1 MNRYTIEHNGQR
13 FVIEA
18 PDEASALG
26 LAQGQQPSAQQ
37 QAPGM
42 FETGARGI
50 AQGLTFGLADES
62 YGLTQ
67 GVANLLRG
75 GKFGEGYSRGVSD
88 FRAREEAGR
97 KENPIT
103 ATLGEVAGGV
113 GTGLGAAR
121 AGLTL
126 MKGATSL
133 PQAIGRGAIE
143 GAGYGALH
151 GAGTATGD
159 LSNRLEGAQ
168 AGATTG
174 AIVGGAVPVVARGIG
189 AAFNRAVAPISGDP
203 SRQAAVDI
211 LAREGVP
218 VSAGQRTGSKALQ
231 YAESFLGDAPLA
243 GGQATRF
250 MGDQAEAF
258 TDAIMKRV
266 GASGRATPENV
277 SAASQRIGKS
287 FNDLS
292 ARNTLKADQ
301 QLGQDLGSA
310 LNEYGR
316 ILPSEQRQI
325 VGNLATDIVDRIKAG
340 NGTMPGKD
348 YQKIRSRLS
357 RIANNAQQNDTD
369 YAEAMR
375 AMRNAL
381 DSNMARSI
389 APDDAGAWETARRQ
403 YRNLKAVEKA
413 AAAGGEN
420 AAAGLISP
428 AQLRMATSQGAGNRA
443 SYARGE
449 GDFAELARAGNQ
461 IMTPLPNS
469 GTAQRNMFTGGIGG
483 VGVATA
489 LASPLMAVGTVA
501 APGAAGRALW
511 SNTGQRY
518 LGNQPVNPATRALI
532 EERLRAALLGGG
544 QVAYRPN
551 GGSTP

>member
-1 MNRYTIEHNGQR
+1 MDFSDLIPKQADKPSLS
-13 FVIEA
+13 FDDLI
-18 PDEASALG
+18 P
-26 LAQGQQPSAQQ
+26 AQPQQP
-37 QAPGM
+37 APGM
-42 FETGARGI
+42 IETGARSI
-50 AQGLTFGLADES
+50 AEGLTFGVAPES

-67 GVANLLRG
+67 GIANMIRG
-75 GKFGEGYSRGVSD
+75 GTFGEGYSKGVAD
-88 FRAREEAGR
+88 FRARSAAGR
-97 KENPIT
+97 KENPVT

-113 GTGLGAAR
+113 ATGLGAAR

-126 MKGATSL
+126 MRSGMSL

-143 GAGYGALH
+143 GAAYGGLH
-151 GAGTATGD
+151 GAGTTEGG
-159 LSNRLEGAQ
+159 LSERLAGAQ

-189 AAFNRAVAPISGDP
+189 AAFNKAVAPVSSDP
-203 SRQAAVDI
+203 ARQAALDV

-258 TDAIMKRV
+258 TDAAMKRV

-277 SAASQRIGKS
+277 SAAGQRIGQS

-292 ARNTLKADQ
+292 ARNTLRADQ
-301 QLGQDLGSA
+301 QLGQDLGNA

-316 ILPSEQRQI
+316 VLPSEQRKI
-325 VGNLATDIVDRIKAG
+325 VGNLATDIVERIKAG
-340 NGTMPGKD
+340 NGAMPGKD

-357 RIANNAQQNDTD
+357 RIAQNARQNDPD

-381 DSNMARSI
+381 DGNMARSI
-389 APDDAGAWETARRQ
+389 APDDASAWETARRQ
-403 YRNLKAVEKA
+403 YGNLKTIERA

-428 AQLRMATSQGAGNRA
+428 AQLRMASSQGAGNRA
-443 SYARGE
+443 GYARGQ

-511 SNTGQRY
+511 SNAGQRY
-518 LGNQPVNPATRALI
+518 LGNQPINPATRAMI
-532 EERLRAALLGGG
+532 EQQLRAALLGGG

-551 GGSTP
+551 NGSTP